1 MHRGFLVGGKQS
13 SSWSQYYKLFRM
25 WILLKACWN
34 LTIGCLPLF
43 SLLYLN
49 QSSINRPE
57 KFSKSTYKMLFVTIQ
72 LRWGDQ
78 ISYWCNM
85 DRVFLFNFCANL
97 YFQMVVEWLT
107 LLKVTNFWSIYN
119 FKIVSCLRLVVIFLT
134 FLLLITEYE
143 FGGVYTGY
151 FSLKLNMI
159 QDYLSFA

>member
-1 MHRGFLVGGKQS
+1 
-13 SSWSQYYKLFRM
+13 
-25 WILLKACWN
+25 
-34 LTIGCLPLF
+34 
-43 SLLYLN
+43 
-49 QSSINRPE
+49 
-57 KFSKSTYKMLFVTIQ
+57 
-72 LRWGDQ
+72 
-78 ISYWCNM
+78 M
-85 DRVFLFNFCANL
+85 DRVFLVNFCANL

-107 LLKVTNFWSIYN
+107 LLEVTNFWSIYN

>member
-1 MHRGFLVGGKQS
+1 
-13 SSWSQYYKLFRM
+13 
-25 WILLKACWN
+25 
-34 LTIGCLPLF
+34 
-43 SLLYLN
+43 
-49 QSSINRPE
+49 
-57 KFSKSTYKMLFVTIQ
+57 
-72 LRWGDQ
+72 
-78 ISYWCNM
+78 M

-119 FKIVSCLRLVVIFLT
+119 FKIVSCLRLVVI
-134 FLLLITEYE
+134 LLITEYE